1 MSLEVQLRRHYSLK
15 FAAHVYNLYSQMTLM
30 QRVCWCRL
38 WRAASRPLSLNSSN
52 RCRRTAASPS
62 QLAFMSTLR
71 LSECRGREK
80 YEKLDV
86 KGAEI
91 GGKKLTQV
99 LFFFLIPLNY
109 LGIYPTLAAA
119 VFSNILM
126 RIRFF
131 FDIIKVLFSL
141 CAYQEWLMFFKFWCC
156 MT

>member
-1 MSLEVQLRRHYSLK
+1 
-15 FAAHVYNLYSQMTLM
+15 
-30 QRVCWCRL
+30 
-38 WRAASRPLSLNSSN
+38 
-52 RCRRTAASPS
+52 
-62 QLAFMSTLR
+62 MSTLR

-80 YEKLDV
+80 YEILDV

-141 CAYQEWLMFFKFWCC
+141 CEYQEWLMFFKFWCC

>member
-1 MSLEVQLRRHYSLK
+1 
-15 FAAHVYNLYSQMTLM
+15 
-30 QRVCWCRL
+30 
-38 WRAASRPLSLNSSN
+38 
-52 RCRRTAASPS
+52 
-62 QLAFMSTLR
+62 MSTLR

-91 GGKKLTQV
+91 GWKKLTQV

-126 RIRFF
+126 RIHFF

>member
-1 MSLEVQLRRHYSLK
+1 
-15 FAAHVYNLYSQMTLM
+15 
-30 QRVCWCRL
+30 
-38 WRAASRPLSLNSSN
+38 
-52 RCRRTAASPS
+52 
-62 QLAFMSTLR
+62 MSTLR

-91 GGKKLTQV
+91 GWKKLTQV

-126 RIRFF
+126 RIHFF

-141 CAYQEWLMFFKFWCC
+141 CEYQEWLMFFKFWCC